1 MTTRQAI
8 ASTPPVNI
16 KISSPISKTILSRNQ
31 THFPKNPSH
40 LVQNR
45 LLLPNLIKAK
55 QVQQLRQAKQV
66 QQMYQLCNFS
76 SLMLVL
82 VS

>member
-1 MTTRQAI
+1 MTTRQTI